1 MQLDH
6 HNLSKRELIPEMTFR
21 SICAVKGVKTYGMKE
36 GKFGLALISASGTA
50 AGVFTKNLV
59 KAAPIELMRKQIKKG
74 TMEALIAN
82 SGCAN
87 AYTGKRGY
95 ADTVAMT
102 EFAGSALNVEPDLV
116 GVASTGVIGRYLD
129 LPLIQHQCEEI
140 APKMD
145 RTPEAETLTAQAI
158 MTTDTFPKHA
168 LVQKETFTIGGI
180 TKGSGMIAPNMGT
193 MLAFIYTDV
202 DIGAKPLLQAL
213 RQATR
218 RTFNRVVVDG
228 DMSTNDMALCTATGE
243 TGKVNP
249 AEFSPALEEC
259 CRSLARQ
266 IAADGEGATKLIEV
280 TVKGA
285 QKEEAAAKVARTIIE
300 SPLVKT
306 AVYGED
312 PNWGRVIAAAGR
324 AGVDFDPNA
333 VSLWIS
339 DENTRYP
346 LVSSGA
352 IIANLK
358 KAKEVM
364 RGRKVIFILDLGTGK
379 EEATAWGCDLTER
392 YVEINGRYTT

>member
-1 MQLDH
+1 M
-6 HNLSKRELIPEMTFR
+6 RELIPDMTHR
-21 SICAVKGVKTYGMKE
+21 SICAVRGVKAWGMKE
-36 GKFGLALISASGTA
+36 GKFGLALIRASGTA
-50 AGVFTKNLV
+50 AGVFTENLV
-59 KAAPIELMRKQIKKG
+59 RAAPIELMRKQIKKG
-74 TMEALIAN
+74 TMEAVIAN

-87 AYTGKRGY
+87 AYTGKKGY
-95 ADTVAMT
+95 ADAVTMT
-102 EFAGSALNVEPDLV
+102 EYAGSALNIEPDLV

-129 LPLIQHQCEEI
+129 LPRIQRQCEEI
-140 APKMD
+140 APKID
-145 RTPEAETLTAQAI
+145 RTSEAETLAAQAI
-158 MTTDTFPKHA
+158 MTTDTFAKHA
-168 LVQKETFTIGGI
+168 LVQRETFTVGGI

-193 MLAFIYTDV
+193 MLAFIYTDA
-202 DIGAKPLLQAL
+202 DIGTKALQQAL
-213 RQATR
+213 KQATR

-228 DMSTNDMALCTATGE
+228 DMSTNDIALCTATGE
-243 TGKVNP
+243 AGTVKP

-285 QKEEAAAKVARTIIE
+285 QEEEAAAKVARTIIE

-324 AGVDFDPNA
+324 AGVDFDPDA

-339 DENTRYP
+339 DENMRYP
-346 LVSSGA
+346 LVSSGV
-352 IIANLK
+352 IIADLK
-358 KAKEVM
+358 KAKEAM
-364 RGRKVIFILDLGTGK
+364 HGKKVIFILDLGAGE